1 MGMFKITLL
10 ILNAVLWAWNA
21 IHHPVATKSNH
32 PILCMET
39 VKTIQ
44 HPMGILP
51 SYAYENHDINGMG
64 AASLRG

>member
-32 PILCMET
+32 PMHGNSKNNTASYGYSTILC
-39 VKTIQ
+39 V
-44 HPMGILP
+44 
-51 SYAYENHDINGMG
+51 
-64 AASLRG
+64 